1 MKSWIDVYLS
11 IYHQCSINKGTN
23 KKGGEIMLLRVIAQ
37 YKNGKPS
44 DLTLTKERKTVKYG
58 NTFEVTDE
66 ARANVILNTLFQG
79 KPVAEVVEDVAMQD
93 DNTQDANN
101 KDNASNVTL
110 DNLTVNELKE
120 LAAQEAIELTTVKK
134 ADIIVEIETAR
145 VSKEGNNN

>member
-1 MKSWIDVYLS
+1 
-11 IYHQCSINKGTN
+11 
-23 KKGGEIMLLRVIAQ
+23 MLLRVIAQ

-93 DNTQDANN
+93 NNTQDANI

-120 LAAQEAIELTTVKK
+120 LAAQEGIELTTVKK
-134 ADIIVEIETAR
+134 SDIIVEIETAR

>member
-1 MKSWIDVYLS
+1 
-11 IYHQCSINKGTN
+11 
-23 KKGGEIMLLRVIAQ
+23 MLLRVIAQ

-93 DNTQDANN
+93 NNTQDANI

-120 LAAQEAIELTTVKK
+120 LAAQEGIELTTVKK

>member
-1 MKSWIDVYLS
+1 
-11 IYHQCSINKGTN
+11 
-23 KKGGEIMLLRVIAQ
+23 MLLRVIAQ

-93 DNTQDANN
+93 NNTQDANI

-120 LAAQEAIELTTVKK
+120 LAAQEGIELTSVKK

>member
-1 MKSWIDVYLS
+1 
-11 IYHQCSINKGTN
+11 
-23 KKGGEIMLLRVIAQ
+23 MLLRVIAQ

-93 DNTQDANN
+93 NNTQDANN

-120 LAAQEAIELTTVKK
+120 LAAQEGIELTSAKK
-134 ADIIVEIETAR
+134 ADIIIEIETAR
-145 VSKEGNNN
+145 ANKEENNK